1 MSKEVK
7 ADFGILLNL
16 AFHSF
21 KTSLDL
27 SLAEAGFDDMGVSFG
42 YMFRLL
48 ADTPLSLREIAE
60 RLKITPQGASKI
72 LNEMVRTGYVSRGE
86 DRLDKRVVRFALT
99 ERAVKA
105 MACARQFHGRFEAEI
120 AQRMGDAKAAATRR
134 VLEDIIEESGG
145 LGAETA
151 RPG

>member
-21 KTSLDL
+21 KTALEI
-27 SLAEAGFDDMGVSFG
+27 SLAEAGFDDVGVSFG
-42 YMFRLL
+42 YVFRLL
-48 ADTPLSLREIAE
+48 ADSPLSLREVAE

-72 LNEMVRTGYVSRGE
+72 VNEMVKKDYVTRGE
-86 DRLDKRVVRFALT
+86 DPLDKRIVRFMLTKRAL
-99 ERAVKA
+99 KA
-105 MACARQFHGRFEAEI
+105 LESARRFHELFEAEI
-120 AQRMGDAKAAATRR
+120 AQRMGAARAATTRR
-134 VLEDIIEESGG
+134 VLEDIIEQSGG

-151 RPG
+151 RPA